1 MTDLVARNVAI
12 AGRLGNTDFTLSPG
26 ELVAIVGPNG
36 SGKSSLLRV
45 LAGLIRPDSG
55 TVSLDKLALENL
67 DPLTRARALAY
78 LPQRAEVAWPILVAD
93 MVALGRYAFGAQD
106 MKRNIAPGHWLEE
119 VGCEALASRSTATL
133 SGGELALIA
142 LARTFAAETPLL
154 LLDEPTAALDPK
166 RQIDTMARLAK
177 RSREGRGIAVVL
189 HDLNLAAQFADRIVW
204 MKDGRIDAQTL
215 PDADE
220 IILHAARI
228 FGVAVRVDNDDNG
241 HVRSIA
247 VFRDDLQR

>member
-1 MTDLVARNVAI
+1 MTDLAARNVAV

-36 SGKSSLLRV
+36 SGKSSLLRI
-45 LAGLIRPDSG
+45 LAGLLRPDSG
-55 TVSLDKLALENL
+55 TVSLDNLALDSL
-67 DPLTRARALAY
+67 DPPTRARALAY
-78 LPQRAEVAWPILVAD
+78 LPQRAEVAWPILVAN
-93 MVALGRYAFGAQD
+93 MVALGRYAFGAED
-106 MKRNIAPGHWLEE
+106 MKRNIPPEHWLEE
-119 VGCEALASRSTATL
+119 VGCEALAGRSTATL
-133 SGGELALIA
+133 SGGELALVA

-204 MKDGRIDAQTL
+204 MKGGCIDAETPPEPSAL
-215 PDADE
+215 RSN
-220 IILHAARI
+220 AARI
-228 FGVAVRVDNDDNG
+228 FGVAVRIETGGGG
-241 HVRSIA
+241 HIESLAICA
-247 VFRDDLQR
+247 ESP